1 MQACLRINS
10 DLTNSPHGARTL
22 LSGPAR
28 WQLLLLLLGATPAW
42 AQTPEAAPISSA
54 GSAPGK
60 EQEMHQLLAFSRPA
74 GQHALLGKLAG
85 TWHFQD
91 VARPFVQG
99 TLRRTPLYESR
110 FYQVEITGGKLQIP
124 VANGQLKEAAYQ
136 SSQLEGYDNGR
147 RHFVTT
153 SINNHIGSDIELQTG
168 TYDATTQSFTYEWDS
183 ELLPGKKQPHRRVLR
198 VLDATHYA
206 EDYYDLQNGVATK
219 VRELRYT
226 RQD

>member
-1 MQACLRINS
+1 MQ
-10 DLTNSPHGARTL
+10 
-22 LSGPAR
+22 
-28 WQLLLLLLGATPAW
+28 
-42 AQTPEAAPISSA
+42 
-54 GSAPGK
+54 
-60 EQEMHQLLAFSRPA
+60 QLLAFSRPA

-99 TLRRTPLYESR
+99 TLHRTPLYEGR
-110 FYQVEITGGKLQIP
+110 FYRVEVTGGKLQIP
-124 VANGQLKEAAYQ
+124 VADGQLKEAAYQ

-147 RHFVTT
+147 RQFVTT

-168 TYDATTQSFTYEWDS
+168 TYDAATQSFTYEWES
-183 ELLPGKKQPHRRVLR
+183 ELLPGKKQQSRRVLR

-206 EDYYDLQNGVATK
+206 EDYYELQHGVAVK

-226 RQD
+226 KESD